1 MEAKECIRSG
11 HTMIEA
17 ESPSFYQVAMRS
29 KALNLVHVLDSAA
42 AATTTA
48 PVVVSPMRLWIH
60 VLHVLL

>member
-1 MEAKECIRSG
+1 
-11 HTMIEA
+11 MIEA
-17 ESPSFYQVAMRS
+17 ESPSFYLVAMRS